1 MLNLIQLKYTWQ
13 KMADDIQEFSRGC
26 SLCSIYKTSNNS
38 KNELGTPRI
47 VLKPAKFWQIDI
59 CSGLNAVN
67 GQKSFLTCI
76 DMYTG
81 FVIAVPLKNENTENI
96 AKVVE
101 NYIIKIFGPPTE
113 LSSDNAA
120 NLTGPA
126 MKKLCAFY
134 NIKYRNTVPY
144 SPTSHA
150 LVEIANRYITQL
162 LRIFSDQ
169 FQTHW
174 PNVICLATLIY
185 NSVPRPQLMGHSPFY
200 MLFQREPFEGN
211 EFNYNNVNN
220 LDVSEYIQRSIND
233 RVFTKILRERLLKIR
248 EQRNKAKQLPYRSY
262 PKGSLILVR
271 DLRPKVNK
279 KMKQIYFKLPQKV
292 ISEYRCTVYA
302 SDLFGRIRKHSKNNI
317 RLLSPR
323 GAELFSK
330 LPEDIK
336 IILGDEINEKKW
348 NEIKDTGIVPAY
360 LADIEIEG
368 EMGRKTRGNISDDS
382 HLIETTPPQNA
393 ENNTETLADE
403 GEGDEIEELFSDDL
417 LEKLNVL
424 YDRDELRDPNLSL
437 KDIPKLY
444 DEVTSKDPDPAVRRR
459 FQDNQVL
466 DRLGEDG
473 DLIDGEEDEVEANAD
488 PAGINIEN
496 ILPYRTRRRV
506 RFNLPQ
512 LN

>member
-1 MLNLIQLKYTWQ
+1 MLNLIQLKYTWAN
-13 KMADDIQEFSRGC
+13 MAADVQEFSKGC
-26 SLCSIYKTSNNS
+26 SLCSIYKSANWGAQ
-38 KNELGTPRI
+38 EIGTPRI
-47 VLKPAKFWQIDI
+47 VLEPAKFWQIDV

-67 GQKSFLTCI
+67 GQKSFLTMV

-81 FVIAVPLKNENTENI
+81 FVIAVPLKSETTPEI

-101 NYIIKIFGPPTE
+101 NYLIKIFGPPSE
-113 LSSDNAA
+113 ISSDNAA

-150 LVEIANRYITQL
+150 LVEIANRYIVQL
-162 LRIFSDQ
+162 MRIFSDQ

-185 NSVPRPQLMGHSPFY
+185 NSVPRSQLMGHSPFY
-200 MLFQREPFEGN
+200 MLFQKEPFAAN
-211 EFNYNNVNN
+211 EFSYNNVNN
-220 LDVSEYIQRSIND
+220 LDMADYVQRSIND

-248 EQRNKAKQLPYRSY
+248 EKRNRARELPYRSY

-292 ISEYRCTVYA
+292 VSEYRCTVYA

-323 GAELFSK
+323 GVELFSK
-330 LPEDIK
+330 LPEDMK
-336 IILGDEINEKKW
+336 IILGDAFNEEKW
-348 NEIKDTGIVPAY
+348 DEIKDSGIIPAY

-368 EMGRKTRGNISDDS
+368 ELGRQTRGNISQES
-382 HLIETTPPQNA
+382 HLIETTPPPNV
-393 ENNTETLADE
+393 ENNTENLADE
-403 GEGDEIEELFSDDL
+403 GEGDEIEELLSDDL
-417 LEKLNVL
+417 LSKLNVL
-424 YDRDELRDPNLSL
+424 HEREELMEPSLTL

-444 DEVTSKDPDPAVRRR
+444 DEVTSKDPDPAVRRGI
-459 FQDNQVL
+459 QDNQVL
-466 DRLGEDG
+466 EQLDEGG
-473 DLIDGEEDEVEANAD
+473 DLVDDEEAEDEVQPD
-488 PAGINIEN
+488 PAGINVEN

-506 RFNLPQ
+506 RFALPQ